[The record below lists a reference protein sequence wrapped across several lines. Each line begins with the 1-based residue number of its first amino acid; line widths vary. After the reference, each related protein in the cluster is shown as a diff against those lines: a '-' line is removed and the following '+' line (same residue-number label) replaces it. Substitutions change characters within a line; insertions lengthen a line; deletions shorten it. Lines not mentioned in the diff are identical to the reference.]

1 MDQMS
6 KGSAGHGKPEAT
18 AVCPV
23 DPAVQTWTES
33 SMRWFTDEFGTEV
46 LQRDVILPT
55 AGFIPPGYSG
65 APDEVRAVV
74 GKLCTLMMVDPARIK
89 IDLFDGSAQ
98 KQEAAKLGKSRT
110 VGHFHMRNGRAII
123 GLDSSETSDPLL
135 LTAISVHELCHV
147 RLLGER
153 RINAQR
159 ADQERLTDLL
169 TVFFGFGVFSTNAA
183 LRFARARRGW
193 SIVPQGDF
201 DDLTL
206 NAARHND
213 SYNRLGYLKSQE
225 FGYALAC
232 FCWLRHESD
241 PAWARTLNPGPL
253 TYLKQGLVYLARNS
267 ADGEFPTQ
275 RVVNKSAQMGKV
287 TIRVTPAKLPGGKAI
302 KPWSSF

>member
-1 MDQMS
+1 MS
-6 KGSAGHGKPEAT
+6 RGSASHGESAAT

-23 DPAVQTWTES
+23 GPAVQAWTES

-55 AGFIPPGYSG
+55 AGFIPAGYS
-65 APDEVRAVV
+65 ATPDEVGAVV
-74 GKLCTLMMVDPARIK
+74 SQLCILMLVDPSRIK

-110 VGHFHMRNGRAII
+110 VGHFHMEDGRAII

-135 LTAISVHELCHV
+135 LTAIAVHEICHV
-147 RLLGER
+147 KLLGEGR
-153 RINAQR
+153 LSAQR

-183 LRFARARRGW
+183 LRFARAMRGW
-193 SIVPQGDF
+193 SVVPQGDF

-206 NAARHND
+206 NAARRND

-225 FGYALAC
+225 FGYAMAC
-232 FCWLRHESD
+232 FCWLRHETD

-253 TYLKQGLVYLARNS
+253 TYLKQGLAYLARNS
-267 ADGEFPTQ
+267 ANGEFPTQ
-275 RVVNKSAQMGKV
+275 RVINKSAQIGNV
-287 TIRVTPAKLPGGKAI
+287 TIRVTPVKLPDGKAI
-302 KPWSSF
+302 KPWRSF